1 LAALEQGGRGE
12 SRAAARTGHPRRAAA
27 FVAAHLVFGVFAA
40 AAAVT
45 EAAAQPPERGDE
57 GGKLHFQAQSMGTLI
72 DITLWTA
79 DSARAQ
85 SAADAVFGEFRRLD
99 GLMSNW
105 IETSDVSRINA
116 AAGVRA
122 VPVSDEVLR
131 IIVLAQKVARKS
143 GGAFDITVGAYR
155 GLWKFDD
162 DLDGSLPAPADVAAR
177 RRLTGYRDL
186 VVDLGQRTVKLR
198 RKGMAIT
205 LGGIAKGY
213 AVDRAAA
220 IMRDRGIKDFIVQA
234 GGDLFVSG
242 TKGPNKWRV
251 GIRDPR
257 GARDATFALTELEDR
272 TFSTAGD
279 YERGFV
285 KDGVRYHHILDPKTG
300 YPTRGC
306 RSVTVIAKDALTAD
320 AWDTTLLILGPERGI
335 KLAEKLPD
343 IEAVF
348 VDAKNRVRVTSGLTI
363 VDGDI
368 RAHLASGLADKIL
381 ILHPPTDAP

>member
-1 LAALEQGGRGE
+1 LAAVGRLVSAALAALAVGSAAGAESAVLAQPTE
-12 SRAAARTGHPRRAAA
+12 SRDH
-27 FVAAHLVFGVFAA
+27 
-40 AAAVT
+40 
-45 EAAAQPPERGDE
+45 EADR
-57 GGKLHFQAQSMGTLI
+57 KHHFQAQSMGTLV
-72 DITLWTA
+72 DITLWT
-79 DSARAQ
+79 DDGGRAQ
-85 SAADAVFGEFRRLD
+85 AASEAVFEEFRRLD
-99 GLMSNW
+99 ALMSNW
-105 IETSDVSRINA
+105 VDTSEVSRVNA
-116 AAGVRA
+116 AAGGKP
-122 VPVSDEVLR
+122 VPVSDELLHV
-131 IIVLAQKVARKS
+131 VSLAQKVSRRT

-155 GLWKFDD
+155 GLWKFDQ
-162 DLDGSLPAPADVAAR
+162 DLDGTLPEPAEVTAR

-186 VVDLGQRTVKLR
+186 LIDARRKTIKLR

-220 IMRDRGIKDFIVQA
+220 ILRDRGLDDFIVQA

-242 TKGPNKWRV
+242 TKGAQKWRV

-257 GARDATFALTELEDR
+257 GARDATFALTELTDR

-306 RSVTVIAKDALTAD
+306 RSVTVIAKDAMTAD
-320 AWDTTLLILGPERGI
+320 AWDTTLLVLGPERGL

-348 VDAKNRVRVTSGLTI
+348 VDSKNKVRVTSGLAL
-363 VDGDI
+363 VEGDV
-368 RAHLASGLADKIL
+368 RTELAAGLVGRIL

>member
-1 LAALEQGGRGE
+1 
-12 SRAAARTGHPRRAAA
+12 
-27 FVAAHLVFGVFAA
+27 
-40 AAAVT
+40 
-45 EAAAQPPERGDE
+45 
-57 GGKLHFQAQSMGTLI
+57 MGTLV
-72 DITLWTA
+72 DLTVWSDDA
-79 DSARAQ
+79 SEAKA
-85 SAADAVFGEFRRLD
+85 AADAVFEEFRRLD
-99 GLMSNW
+99 ALMSNW
-105 IETSDVSRINA
+105 VESSDVSRINA
-116 AAGVRA
+116 AAGTSA
-122 VPVSDEVLR
+122 VAVSEEVLR
-131 IIVLAQKVARKS
+131 IIVLAQKVARKT

-155 GLWKFDD
+155 GLWKFDE
-162 DLDGSLPAPADVAAR
+162 DLDGTLPDAAEVAAR

-186 VVDLGQRTVKLR
+186 VVDAKHRTVKLR
-198 RKGMAIT
+198 RRGMAIT

-220 IMRDRGIKDFIVQA
+220 ILRDRGLGDFIVQA

-242 TKGPNKWRV
+242 TKGPQKWRV

-279 YERGFV
+279 YERGFL

-320 AWDTTLLILGPERGI
+320 VWDTALFVMGSERGL
-335 KLAEKLPD
+335 KLADKLPD

-348 VDAKNRVRVTSGLTI
+348 VDAKNRVRVS
-363 VDGDI
+363 
-368 RAHLASGLADKIL
+368 SGLALVEGDVRGNLARGLAGKIL
-381 ILHPPTDAP
+381 ILQPPTDAP

>member
-1 LAALEQGGRGE
+1 
-12 SRAAARTGHPRRAAA
+12 
-27 FVAAHLVFGVFAA
+27 
-40 AAAVT
+40 
-45 EAAAQPPERGDE
+45 
-57 GGKLHFQAQSMGTLI
+57 MGTLI
-72 DITLWTA
+72 DITLWTDDA
-79 DSARAQ
+79 TAAKA
-85 SAADAVFGEFRRLD
+85 AADAAFGEFRRLD
-99 GLMSNW
+99 TLMSNW
-105 IETSDVSRINA
+105 VETSDVSRINA
-116 AAGVRA
+116 GAGTRA
-122 VPVSDEVLR
+122 VTVSDETLR
-131 IIVLAQKVARKS
+131 VVGLSQKIARKT

-155 GLWKFDD
+155 GLWKFDE
-162 DLDGSLPAPADVAAR
+162 DLDGTLPDPAEVEAR

-186 VVDLGQRTVKLR
+186 LVDLKHHTIKLR

-220 IMRDRGIKDFIVQA
+220 ILRDRGLKNFIVQA

-242 TKGPNKWRV
+242 TKGPQKWRV

-320 AWDTTLLILGPERGI
+320 AWDTTLLILGVERGL

-348 VDAKNRVRVTSGLTI
+348 VDAKNRVRVTSGLTL
-363 VDGDI
+363 VDGDVK
-368 RAHLASGLADKIL
+368 AHIASGLAGKIL
-381 ILHPPTDAP
+381 ILQPPTDAP

>member
-1 LAALEQGGRGE
+1 LAALADRARAAALVVAVLVALAGG
-12 SRAAARTGHPRRAAA
+12 SRAARADQTEPSE
-27 FVAAHLVFGVFAA
+27 GV
-40 AAAVT
+40 
-45 EAAAQPPERGDE
+45 R
-57 GGKLHFQAQSMGTLI
+57 KHHFQTQSMGTLI
-72 DITLWTA
+72 DLTVWTDDA
-79 DSARAQ
+79 SRAQ
-85 SAADAVFGEFRRLD
+85 AASTAVFDEFKRLD
-99 GLMSNW
+99 LLMSNW
-105 IETSDVSRINA
+105 VDSSEVSRINA

-122 VPVSDEVLR
+122 VQVSDEVLR
-131 IIVLAQKVARKS
+131 VIALSQKVSRRT

-155 GLWKFDD
+155 GLWKFDQ
-162 DLDGSLPAPADVAAR
+162 DLDGTLPDPATLAAR
-177 RRLTGYRDL
+177 RRLTGYRNL
-186 VVDLGQRTVKLR
+186 IVDSKRRTIKLR
-198 RKGMAIT
+198 KKGMAIT

-220 IMRDRGIKDFIVQA
+220 ILRDRGLDDFIVQA

-242 TKGPNKWRV
+242 AKGAQKWRV

-257 GARDATFALTELEDR
+257 GARDATFALTELQDR

-306 RSVTVIAKDALTAD
+306 RSVTVIARDALTAD
-320 AWDTTLLILGPERGI
+320 AWDTTLFVLGPDRGL

-348 VDAKNRVRVTSGLTI
+348 VDDKNQVRVTSGLTL
-363 VDGDI
+363 VDGDV
-368 RAHLASGLADKIL
+368 RAHLAAGLAGKIL

>member
-1 LAALEQGGRGE
+1 LAALIR
-12 SRAAARTGHPRRAAA
+12 SALVAALFLIAAARGAAA
-27 FVAAHLVFGVFAA
+27 DPGEPAA
-40 AAAVT
+40 
-45 EAAAQPPERGDE
+45 E
-57 GGKLHFQAQSMGTLI
+57 GRKHHFQVQSMGTLV
-72 DITLWTA
+72 DITIWA
-79 DSARAQ
+79 DDAARAQ
-85 SAADAVFGEFRRLD
+85 SAADAVFEEFRRLD
-99 GLMSNW
+99 ALMSNW
-105 IETSDVSRINA
+105 VASSDVSRVNA
-116 AAGVRA
+116 AAGQRPVQ
-122 VPVSDEVLR
+122 VSDEVLR
-131 IIVLAQKVARKS
+131 IVSLSQKISKKTA
-143 GGAFDITVGAYR
+143 GAFDITVGAYR
-155 GLWKFDD
+155 GLWKFDE
-162 DLDGSLPAPADVAAR
+162 DLDGTVPTQAEIDAR

-186 VVDLGQRTVKLR
+186 AVDLKRRTLKLR

-213 AVDRAAA
+213 AVDRGAA
-220 IMRDRGIKDFIVQA
+220 ILRDHGLKDFIVQA

-242 TKGPNKWRV
+242 TKGPQKWRV

-300 YPTRGC
+300 HPTRGC

-320 AWDTTLLILGPERGI
+320 AWDTTLLVMGPDKGL

-348 VDAKNRVRVTSGLTI
+348 VDAKNRVRVTSGLTLLP
-363 VDGDI
+363 GDDV
-368 RAHLASGLADKIL
+368 RAQLASGLGGKIL
-381 ILHPPTDAP
+381 ILQQPTDAP

>member
-1 LAALEQGGRGE
+1 LAAL
-12 SRAAARTGHPRRAAA
+12 RRPAPV
-27 FVAAHLVFGVFAA
+27 VAT
-40 AAAVT
+40 AAVLFSLLLARPAGADPT
-45 EAAAQPPERGDE
+45 EAGDTDR
-57 GGKLHFQAQSMGTLI
+57 KHHFQAQSMGTLV
-72 DITLWTA
+72 DLTVWTG
-79 DSARAQ
+79 DEGSAK
-85 SAADAVFGEFRRLD
+85 AAAEAVFDEFKRLD
-99 GLMSNW
+99 QLMSNW
-105 IETSDVSRINA
+105 VETSEVSRVNA
-116 AAGVRA
+116 AAGVKA
-122 VPVSDEVLR
+122 VVVSDEVLR
-131 IIVLAQKVARKS
+131 IIALAQRVARKT

-155 GLWKFDD
+155 GLWKFDQ
-162 DLDGSLPAPADVAAR
+162 DLDGTLPEPAEVSAR

-186 VVDLGQRTVKLR
+186 LIDAKRSTVKLR
-198 RKGMAIT
+198 RRGMAIT

-220 IMRDRGIKDFIVQA
+220 ILRDRGLKKFIVQA

-242 TKGPNKWRV
+242 TKGAQKWRV

-300 YPTRGC
+300 YPTRSC
-306 RSVTVIAKDALTAD
+306 RSVTVIAKDAMTAD
-320 AWDTTLLILGPERGI
+320 VWDTALFVLGPERGL

-348 VDAKNRVRVTSGLTI
+348 VDGKNRVRTTSGLSLLE
-363 VDGDI
+363 GDV
-368 RAHLASGLADKIL
+368 RAHLADGLVGKIL
-381 ILHPPTDAP
+381 ILQPPTDAP

>member
-1 LAALEQGGRGE
+1 MVAVAVGAVAQGERPARAEPPEPGE
-12 SRAAARTGHPRRAAA
+12 SDHKR
-27 FVAAHLVFGVFAA
+27 
-40 AAAVT
+40 
-45 EAAAQPPERGDE
+45 
-57 GGKLHFQAQSMGTLI
+57 HFQAQSMGTLV
-72 DITLWTA
+72 DLTVWTE
-79 DSARAQ
+79 DERGAQ
-85 SAADAVFGEFRRLD
+85 AGAEAVFEEFRRLD
-99 GLMSNW
+99 ALMSNW
-105 IETSDVSRINA
+105 VESSDVSRINA

-122 VPVSDEVLR
+122 VTVSDEVLR
-131 IIVLAQKVARKS
+131 VVVLAQKVARRT

-155 GLWKFDD
+155 GVWKFDQ
-162 DLDGSLPAPADVAAR
+162 DLDGTLPEPAEVEAR
-177 RRLTGYRDL
+177 RRLTGYRD
-186 VVDLGQRTVKLR
+186 VQVDLKHRTIRLR

-220 IMRDRGIKDFIVQA
+220 ILRDRGLGDFIVQA

-242 TKGPNKWRV
+242 TKGPQKWRV

-257 GARDATFALTELEDR
+257 GARDATFALTELQDR

-320 AWDTTLLILGPERGI
+320 AWDTTLFVLGPERGL
-335 KLAEKLPD
+335 KLADKLPD

-348 VDAKNRVRVTSGLTI
+348 VDDKNRVRVTSGLTL
-363 VDGDI
+363 VEGDI
-368 RAHLASGLADKIL
+368 HAHLAEGLSGKIL
-381 ILHPPTDAP
+381 ILQPPTDAP

>member
-1 LAALEQGGRGE
+1 VLAR
-12 SRAAARTGHPRRAAA
+12 SRAAA
-27 FVAAHLVFGVFAA
+27 VLIAA
-40 AAAVT
+40 AALLAGAPRVAGADPA
-45 EAAAQPPERGDE
+45 EPGEEDRKQ
-57 GGKLHFQAQSMGTLI
+57 HFQAQSMGTLI
-72 DITLWTA
+72 DLTLWTA
-79 DSARAQ
+79 DADAAQ
-85 SAADAVFGEFRRLD
+85 GAADAVFEEFRRLD
-99 GLMSNW
+99 ALMSNW
-105 IETSDVSRINA
+105 VETSDVSRINA

-122 VPVSDEVLR
+122 VQVSDEVLR
-131 IIVLAQKVARKS
+131 IVALSQKVSRKT

-155 GLWKFDD
+155 GLWKFDQ
-162 DLDGSLPAPADVAAR
+162 DLDGTLPTAAEVDAR
-177 RRLTGYRDL
+177 RRLTGYRGLL
-186 VVDLGQRTVKLR
+186 VDPKRHTIKLR

-213 AVDRAAA
+213 AVDRAVA
-220 IMRDRGIKDFIVQA
+220 ILHDRGLKDFIVQA

-242 TKGPNKWRV
+242 TKGTQKWRV

-257 GARDATFALTELEDR
+257 GARDATFALTELQDR

-300 YPTRGC
+300 YPARGC

-320 AWDTTLLILGPERGI
+320 AWDTTLLVLGPERGL

-348 VDAKNRVRVTSGLTI
+348 VDSKNRVQVTSGLTL
-363 VDGDI
+363 VEGDL
-368 RAHLASGLADKIL
+368 RTQLASGLAGKIL
-381 ILHPPTDAP
+381 ILQKPTDAP

>member
-1 LAALEQGGRGE
+1 LNRAYDRRIRVPVLGLLCAIALGGARPGLADPGDGGD
-12 SRAAARTGHPRRAAA
+12 
-27 FVAAHLVFGVFAA
+27 V
-40 AAAVT
+40 
-45 EAAAQPPERGDE
+45 ER
-57 GGKLHFQAQSMGTLI
+57 KHHFQTQSMGTLV
-72 DITLWTA
+72 DITMWSRDGNGAQTA
-79 DSARAQ
+79 AS
-85 SAADAVFGEFRRLD
+85 AVFDEFRRLD
-99 GLMSNW
+99 QLMSNW
-105 IETSDVSRINA
+105 VETSDVSRINA
-116 AAGVRA
+116 AAGIKA

-131 IIVLAQKVARKS
+131 IIVLSQKVARKT

-155 GLWKFDD
+155 GLWKFDQ
-162 DLDGSLPAPADVAAR
+162 DLDGTLPEPAEVEAR

-186 VVDLGQRTVKLR
+186 VVDSKHHTVKLR

-220 IMRDRGIKDFIVQA
+220 ILRDRGMKDFIVQA

-242 TKGPNKWRV
+242 TKGSQKWRV

-306 RSVTVIAKDALTAD
+306 RSVTVIARDALTAD
-320 AWDTTLLILGPERGI
+320 VWDTALFVMGTERGL
-335 KLAEKLPD
+335 KMAEKLPD

-348 VDAKNRVRVTSGLTI
+348 VDAKNRVRVSSGLSLI
-363 VDGDI
+363 EGGDT
-368 RAHLASGLADKIL
+368 RTHLAAGLVGKIL
-381 ILHPPTDAP
+381 ILQPPTDAP

>member
-1 LAALEQGGRGE
+1 MLAR
-12 SRAAARTGHPRRAAA
+12 SRAAE
-27 FVAAHLVFGVFAA
+27 VLIAA
-40 AAAVT
+40 AALLAGAPRVAGADPA
-45 EAAAQPPERGDE
+45 EPGEEDRKQ
-57 GGKLHFQAQSMGTLI
+57 HFQAQSMGTLI
-72 DITLWTA
+72 DLTLWTA
-79 DSARAQ
+79 DADAAQ
-85 SAADAVFGEFRRLD
+85 GAADAVFEEFRRLD
-99 GLMSNW
+99 ALMSNW
-105 IETSDVSRINA
+105 VETSDVSRINA

-122 VPVSDEVLR
+122 VQVSDEVLR
-131 IIVLAQKVARKS
+131 IVALSQKVSRKT

-155 GLWKFDD
+155 GLWKFDQ
-162 DLDGSLPAPADVAAR
+162 DLDGTLPTAAEVDAR
-177 RRLTGYRDL
+177 RRLTGYRGLL
-186 VVDLGQRTVKLR
+186 VDPKRHTIKLR

-213 AVDRAAA
+213 AVDRAVA
-220 IMRDRGIKDFIVQA
+220 ILHDRGLKDFIVQA

-242 TKGPNKWRV
+242 TKGTQKWRV

-257 GARDATFALTELEDR
+257 GARDATFALTELQDR

-300 YPTRGC
+300 YPARGC

-320 AWDTTLLILGPERGI
+320 AWDTTLLVLGPERGL

-348 VDAKNRVRVTSGLTI
+348 VDSKNRVQVTSGLTL
-363 VDGDI
+363 VEGDL
-368 RAHLASGLADKIL
+368 RTQLASGLAGKIL
-381 ILHPPTDAP
+381 ILQKPTDAP

>member
-1 LAALEQGGRGE
+1 LTPRPRTPAGLAPATCLLLALVAG
-12 SRAAARTGHPRRAAA
+12 APAAR
-27 FVAAHLVFGVFAA
+27 
-40 AAAVT
+40 
-45 EAAAQPPERGDE
+45 AQSPDGEPDR
-57 GGKLHFQAQSMGTLI
+57 KHHFQDQSMGTLI
-72 DITLWTA
+72 DITLWTDDA
-79 DSARAQ
+79 AGAKA
-85 SAADAVFGEFRRLD
+85 AADAAFGEFRRLD
-99 GLMSNW
+99 TLMSNW
-105 IETSDVSRINA
+105 VETSDVSRINA
-116 AAGVRA
+116 SAGSRA
-122 VPVSDEVLR
+122 VTVSDETLR
-131 IIVLAQKVARKS
+131 VVSLSQKIARKT

-155 GLWKFDD
+155 GLWKFDE
-162 DLDGSLPAPADVAAR
+162 DLDGTLPEPSEVEAR

-186 VVDLGQRTVKLR
+186 LLDPKHHTIKLR

-220 IMRDRGIKDFIVQA
+220 ILRDRGLKNFIVQA

-242 TKGPNKWRV
+242 TKGPQKWRV

-300 YPTRGC
+300 YPTRAC

-320 AWDTTLLILGPERGI
+320 AWDTTLLILGPERGL

-348 VDAKNRVRVTSGLTI
+348 VDSKNRVRVTSGLTL
-363 VDGDI
+363 VDGDVKTHI
-368 RAHLASGLADKIL
+368 ANGLGGKIL
-381 ILHPPTDAP
+381 ILQPPTDAP

>member
-1 LAALEQGGRGE
+1 LAALK
-12 SRAAARTGHPRRAAA
+12 RAYDRRP
-27 FVAAHLVFGVFAA
+27 GVPVLCLLWAIA
-40 AAAVT
+40 IGSVRPALAD
-45 EAAAQPPERGDE
+45 PGDA
-57 GGKLHFQAQSMGTLI
+57 GDVDRKHHFQTQSMGTLV
-72 DITLWTA
+72 DITLWSKDGSGAQTA
-79 DSARAQ
+79 AS
-85 SAADAVFGEFRRLD
+85 AVFDEFRRLD
-99 GLMSNW
+99 QLMSNW
-105 IETSDVSRINA
+105 VETSDVSRINA
-116 AAGVRA
+116 AAGVKA

-131 IIVLAQKVARKS
+131 IIVLSQKVARKT

-155 GLWKFDD
+155 GLWKFDQ
-162 DLDGSLPAPADVAAR
+162 DLDGTLPEPAEVEAR
-177 RRLTGYRDL
+177 RKLTGYRDL
-186 VVDLGQRTVKLR
+186 VVDSKHHTVKLR

-220 IMRDRGIKDFIVQA
+220 ILRDRGMKDFIVQA

-242 TKGPNKWRV
+242 TKGSQKWRV

-306 RSVTVIAKDALTAD
+306 RSVTVIARDALTAD
-320 AWDTTLLILGPERGI
+320 VWDTALFVMGTERGL
-335 KLAEKLPD
+335 KMAEKLPD

-348 VDAKNRVRVTSGLTI
+348 VDAKNRVRVSSGLSL
-363 VDGDI
+363 VEGGDT
-368 RAHLASGLADKIL
+368 RTHLEAGLVGKVL
-381 ILHPPTDAP
+381 ILQPPTDAP